1 MLFTILKGAEF
12 LHLVY
17 SNCVDIEEQLKKYYL
32 NKRTI
37 KLKQEYIEE
46 LKKRLE
52 TVCREY
58 EDINKTFSFTADL
71 QAVTYSETVV
81 KGGQLPCSD
90 VDRQIES
97 MFFRLENEKKELNN
111 KILETSSLIRQLQ
124 SDNDCLDE
132 VIKLLDEESYK
143 IIELRYNRKYSY
155 EKISYELLISVSN
168 IYKKIRFI
176 KRNLIKW
183 INYYDFKKVEKNL

>member
-12 LHLVY
+12 LNLVY

-37 KLKQEYIEE
+37 KLKREYIEE
-46 LKKRLE
+46 LKRRLE

-58 EDINKTFSFTADL
+58 ENINKTFSFTADL
-71 QAVTYSETVV
+71 KAVIYSETVV

-90 VDRQIES
+90 VDKQIEI
-97 MFFRLENEKKELNN
+97 MFYKLENEQKELNN
-111 KILETSSLIRQLQ
+111 KILETSSLIRKLQ
-124 SDNDCLDE
+124 ADNDCLDE
-132 VIKLLDEESYK
+132 VIQLLDEESYK
-143 IIELRYNRKYSY
+143 VIELRYNRKYSY
-155 EKISYELLISVSN
+155 EKISYELSISVSN
-168 IYKKIRFI
+168 IYKKIKFI
-176 KRNLIKW
+176 KSCLIKW

>member
-1 MLFTILKGAEF
+1 MLFTILKGAKF

-37 KLKQEYIEE
+37 KLKKEYIEE

-52 TVCREY
+52 TVRREY
-58 EDINKTFSFTADL
+58 EDINKTFTFTADL

-124 SDNDCLDE
+124 ADNDCLDE
-132 VIKLLDEESYK
+132 AIKLLDEESYK